1 MRASG
6 ELRFTGV
13 AFARAHAV
21 WHVTHDPTTRDV
33 VYACSADGY
42 THPCARTRDESSSS
56 SVVWRS
62 DAPLERAHSRAV
74 RCCAISPCGR
84 MLASASFDGT
94 CAVYVRAP
102 APARAWRRACAL
114 EGHES
119 EAKHCAWSPSGS
131 LLATCGRDRT
141 VWVWEAHG
149 EEEFECVAALH
160 GHSGDVKGVTW
171 HPSED
176 VLVSASYDESVRVW
190 REDDDGDD
198 WSCAQ
203 VLGGENGDGGEGHN
217 GTVWRVS
224 FEPRRREDGRA
235 GTRCVSCGGD
245 GEFVVW
251 NGSGFCHTELAF
263 GARFACGHDKAVLSC
278 HWGTNGFIAAGGGD
292 NSVRVYGEG
301 DDGVWRQVAC
311 VENAHDDDVNHVE
324 WSPHD
329 PMELISCSD
338 DGSVKT
344 WTFVV
349 A

>member
-1 MRASG
+1 MDYI
-6 ELRFTGV
+6 LRPTGV
-13 AFARAHAV
+13 TFAHTHAV
-21 WHVTHDPTTRDV
+21 WHVTHDPCIRGV
-33 VYACSADGY
+33 VYASSADGS
-42 THPCARTRDESSSS
+42 THVCVRKNVESTSESSWS
-56 SVVWRS
+56 
-62 DAPLERAHSRAV
+62 PPTMLERAHDRAV
-74 RCCAISPCGR
+74 RCVAVSPCGR

-94 CAVYVRAP
+94 CAVYVRASP
-102 APARAWRRACAL
+102 QHAWRRACAL

-119 EAKHCAWSPSGS
+119 EVKRCAWSPSGS

-160 GHSGDVKGVTW
+160 GHGGDVKCVTW

-190 REDDDGDD
+190 REDEDGDD

-203 VLGGENGDGGEGHN
+203 VLGGESGDGGEGHR
-217 GTVWRVS
+217 GTVWRAS
-224 FEPRRREDGRA
+224 FEPRRRMDGGA
-235 GTRCVSCGGD
+235 GARCVSCSGD

-251 NGSGFCHTELAF
+251 NGSGFCNTELAF
-263 GARFACGHDKAVLSC
+263 GVRFQCGHDQAVLSC
-278 HWGTNGFIAAGGGD
+278 DWGANGFIAAGGGD

-301 DDGVWRQVAC
+301 ADGVWRQVAC
-311 VENAHDDDVNHVE
+311 IENAHDDDVNHVE

-329 PMELISCSD
+329 PMELISSSD

-344 WTFVV
+344 WMFAV